1 MRLSDFVMITDWIGY
16 HPVPLSNCF
25 SAFLDVQKYWGLEP
39 CYQNENLVLK
49 ECVYGSWEIFGVT
62 EEVLKR
68 RTLTADSAL
77 CRGILVA
84 PWFFPGDMLSTGV
97 LTADDKGKVGGR
109 IPGGFLTEG
118 GAILWVVL
126 GGLLSGGTGV
136 FRRTGKPSAHLL

>member
-1 MRLSDFVMITDWIGY
+1 MSK
-16 HPVPLSNCF
+16 S
-25 SAFLDVQKYWGLEP
+25 WGLEL

-49 ECVYGSWEIFGVT
+49 ECIYRSWEIFDVK
-62 EEVLKR
+62 ELVLKQ

-84 PWFFPGDMLSTGV
+84 TWFFPGDMLSTGV
-97 LTADDKGKVGGR
+97 LTADDKGRVGGR

-118 GAILWVVL
+118 GAILGVVL

-136 FRRTGKPSAHLL
+136 LRRTGKPSAHLL